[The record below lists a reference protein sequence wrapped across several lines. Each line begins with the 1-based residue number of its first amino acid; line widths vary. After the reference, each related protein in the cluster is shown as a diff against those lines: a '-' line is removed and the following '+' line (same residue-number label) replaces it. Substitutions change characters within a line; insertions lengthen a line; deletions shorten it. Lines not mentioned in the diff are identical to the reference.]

1 MVHHRLTSNFPA
13 LTAFFPVNSSH
24 RWTITSQNFS
34 SSSIRNARRPIC
46 SAAMS
51 VDPLPPNKS
60 RTFHPGLLEFRIS
73 LPTRFTGFIVGCTSF
88 FVGFFSK
95 RTVVWSWVVFRRA
108 QAGQASCLHFHFCCH
123 PVCLQ
128 SVINSLMYRAG
139 RNETRKKIK
148 VISGKASGL
157 PRAAGKIN
165 KSSTYDLCITDKA
178 KETSSCADLFRCG
191 AASVCLVCGVFALC
205 LGVPASLIRLP
216 RCYYY
221 ITCKW
226 CMVSHLSSDAGV
238 LLALVP
244 WLPCAVR
251 AARVTAGCVR
261 EPGLAVCPASWPA
274 CVPVAWCCGA
284 VLCPAPWCVGLL
296 CLPLWAGLVP
306 WPCV

>member
-1 MVHHRLTSNFPA
+1 
-13 LTAFFPVNSSH
+13 
-24 RWTITSQNFS
+24 
-34 SSSIRNARRPIC
+34 
-46 SAAMS
+46 
-51 VDPLPPNKS
+51 
-60 RTFHPGLLEFRIS
+60 
-73 LPTRFTGFIVGCTSF
+73 
-88 FVGFFSK
+88 
-95 RTVVWSWVVFRRA
+95 
-108 QAGQASCLHFHFCCH
+108 
-123 PVCLQ
+123 
-128 SVINSLMYRAG
+128 MYRAR
-139 RNETRKKIK
+139 RNEMRKKIK

-191 AASVCLVCGVFALC
+191 AASVCLDCRMFALC
-205 LGVPASLIRLP
+205 LGASVSLIRLP

-251 AARVTAGCVR
+251 AARVAAGCVR
-261 EPGLAVCPASWPA
+261 EPGLAACPASWPA

-296 CLPLWAGLVP
+296 CLPCGLGLCVGLVYGP
-306 WPCV
+306 ILRPCISGLIWASEKVLYFRLVFRLCISVLFPGFVFALKFPARFSGLQRLDFFSGFFA

>member
-1 MVHHRLTSNFPA
+1 
-13 LTAFFPVNSSH
+13 
-24 RWTITSQNFS
+24 
-34 SSSIRNARRPIC
+34 
-46 SAAMS
+46 
-51 VDPLPPNKS
+51 
-60 RTFHPGLLEFRIS
+60 
-73 LPTRFTGFIVGCTSF
+73 
-88 FVGFFSK
+88 
-95 RTVVWSWVVFRRA
+95 
-108 QAGQASCLHFHFCCH
+108 
-123 PVCLQ
+123 
-128 SVINSLMYRAG
+128 MYRAG

-157 PRAAGKIN
+157 PRPAGKIN

-191 AASVCLVCGVFALC
+191 AASVCLDCRMFALR
-205 LGVPASLIRLP
+205 LGVSVSLIRLP

-221 ITCKW
+221 TTCKW

-251 AARVTAGCVR
+251 AARVAAGCVR

-296 CLPLWAGLVP
+296 CLPCGLGLCVGLVYGP
-306 WPCV
+306 LISPCYMGLFCGLVFRALYGPLKKRFIFAWFFRLCISVLFPGFVFALKFPARFSGLQRLDFFSGFFRVDFSGENFPDIFSGFYFPAFFLA